1 MTSHSQCSNP
11 WFLMFQNLFL
21 ICKKNISFSLT
32 TWCLLVQ
39 NPICDGQGVNPTAR
53 LPVPGVAPSPSA
65 WRGAGVDSPWPA
77 GRSPGTLVVDM
88 EGCFFWFFGGIS
100 ASKDAFFRFFFG
112 FLVSGDF
119 LVMQELKKHEDGVQ
133 GWGKSRVSGK
143 SSDWE
148 LSISTFYR
156 RRWLKNGGFQKQK
169 CLSYMGSMRYG
180 HPAMNEILNAYMNHY
195 WCRSIHFVF

>member
-1 MTSHSQCSNP
+1 M
-11 WFLMFQNLFL
+11 L
-21 ICKKNISFSLT
+21 
-32 TWCLLVQ
+32 Q
-39 NPICDGQGVNPTAR
+39 NPMCDGQGVNPTAR

-77 GRSPGTLVVDM
+77 GRSPGTLVVDTWRVVVFLIFWWDFSIKR
-88 EGCFFWFFGGIS
+88 CFFFV
-100 ASKDAFFRFFFG
+100 FFFCG

-156 RRWLKNGGFQKQK
+156 RIWLKNGGFQKQK

-180 HPAMNEILNAYMNHY
+180 HPAIMNEILNAYMNHY
-195 WCRSIHFVF
+195 CCRIIHFVF